1 MKYHQSKYFFL
12 FSEVDDIQQLLRL
25 IDPTSF
31 GLENDKYFDEGLLQ
45 MKLDEPVKLQLC
57 YILQHLS
64 SYQLQYRIES
74 IIAFSEEFVGRLQ
87 TVSFLFILFYFKKR
101 NLSLKWRRNRRGSL
115 LQTLGMLPRVL
126 EVVRWMLRYSIN
138 LTPIQDWGSRV

>member
-1 MKYHQSKYFFL
+1 
-12 FSEVDDIQQLLRL
+12 
-25 IDPTSF
+25 
-31 GLENDKYFDEGLLQ
+31 

-87 TVSFLFILFYFKKR
+87 AVSFLLILFYYKKR
-101 NLSLKWRRNRRGSL
+101 NVNLKWRRNRRGSL
-115 LQTLGMLPRVL
+115 LQKLGTLPRVL
-126 EVVRWMLRYSIN
+126 EVVRWMLRYHIN
-138 LTPIQDWGSRV
+138 LTPTQA